1 MPDISP
7 SVLPL
12 VVLWLAAA
20 LLAAVATAGSLCLA
34 ALRRATPAWW
44 TGFVRV
50 VLVTVMALA
59 IADTEMRP
67 PSSAATGAPWIV
79 FRMALGIVG
88 ILLAASIVR
97 LPSPTIHGGWPGIV
111 GGGVAAVLAC
121 ARLQAIAAPSTQLLP
136 PTAASL
142 IQHQPDD
149 TAAHAV
155 TDRGSIIQLRC
166 FTTIEHEP
174 LVPDGFNG
182 RVIVATAEQSPS
194 NCHGW
199 VFTGGRFQIAGAD
212 VATILEDNGYSAVTA
227 PRPDDLIVYR
237 NPSGAIIHTGLVKAV
252 GTDGFV
258 LVESKWGPLDIYWHT
273 PYEQTY
279 SQRFEYW
286 RSRRDGHGLTVV
298 TPAGDAARP

>member
-1 MPDISP
+1 MLDVSA

-20 LLAAVATAGSLCLA
+20 LLAAVATAGSLCFA
-34 ALRRATPAWW
+34 ALHRVTPTGWTVFVRAT
-44 TGFVRV
+44 
-50 VLVTVMALA
+50 LVTVMALA
-59 IADTEMRP
+59 IADTGMQA
-67 PSSAATGAPWIV
+67 PSSSVLGAPWLVLRVAI
-79 FRMALGIVG
+79 GIVA
-88 ILLAASIVR
+88 ILIAASIVR
-97 LPSPTIHGGWPGIV
+97 VSSPASHTGWPGIV
-111 GGGVAAVLAC
+111 GGCVAVLLAC
-121 ARLQAIAAPSTQLLP
+121 ARLQAIAAPPAQPPP

-142 IQHQPDD
+142 IQHQPDE

-155 TDRGSIIQLRC
+155 TDRGSIIQLRR

-199 VFTGGRFQIAGAD
+199 VFTGGRFQIAGGD
-212 VATILEDNGYSAVTA
+212 VATILEDNGYTAVTA

-237 NPSGAIIHTGLVKAV
+237 NPSGTIIHTGLVKAV

-286 RSRRDGHGLTVV
+286 RSRRDGHGLTVL